1 MPGSSPRVISR
12 LRIGV
17 PESSSVGSRR
27 TGRLSVTSGSSPV
40 GRSVSTS
47 VETRCLTVQKTADTV
62 DDARRF
68 AAGNGYFIAVSH
80 IDQNFTPLPGASDS
94 CLSETGAGKNP

>member
-1 MPGSSPRVISR
+1 MLDGSK
-12 LRIGV
+12 
-17 PESSSVGSRR
+17 
-27 TGRLSVTSGSSPV
+27 
-40 GRSVSTS
+40 
-47 VETRCLTVQKTADTV
+47 KTADTV